1 MSDDDPTTAPG
12 RKRLLVQVLAGV
24 LIAAALLLL
33 LFWRVDFAEL
43 WRAISAIS
51 VWHVVAACFLRAGA
65 IVFRSVRWQRLG
77 VAHQRATTFDC
88 LSANANGMLIGL
100 AFPGLNEFTRAYV
113 LKRRAG
119 APFGSVLGVLMAERL
134 IDMLLLLAVVVLV
147 LLLVPGIQWG
157 AVAWV
162 IAVVAAAI
170 AAALVA
176 AYILSRR
183 GSAEGIGR
191 LLSRVSPSL
200 GRRVAAF
207 AGHFGD
213 GLRRLG
219 ELHGARIVEI
229 GVLSVLLWASNAAFA
244 YIVFRAFGSQLVLGS
259 NAAPVIGAALFTVA
273 LIYFGLIIRLTPAGF
288 GQYHLLAY
296 LALGAF
302 GVARAPAMSVAVVL
316 HSIMLL
322 VTILLGVPFLYR
334 EHLGIVRLAREKEA
348 TGETNGATSPT

>member
-1 MSDDDPTTAPG
+1 MSDGAPTTAP
-12 RKRLLVQVLAGV
+12 RPKRLLTQLLAGAV
-24 LIAAALLLL
+24 IAVALLLL

-43 WRAISAIS
+43 WCAISAIS
-51 VWHVVAACFLRAGA
+51 VWHVVGACFCRAGA
-65 IVFRSVRWQRLG
+65 NVFRSVRWQRLG
-77 VAHQRATTFDC
+77 VAHQRATALDC

-113 LKRRAG
+113 LKRRAHV
-119 APFGSVLGVLMAERL
+119 PFGSVLGVLMAERL
-134 IDMLLLLAVVVLV
+134 IDMLLLLAVVVFV

-170 AAALVA
+170 AVALVA
-176 AYILSRR
+176 ALVLTRK
-183 GSAEGIGR
+183 GSAERIGQ
-191 LLSRVSPSL
+191 LLSRVSPKL
-200 GRRVAAF
+200 GGRVAAF

-219 ELHGARIVEI
+219 ELRGARIVEI
-229 GVLSVLLWASNAAFA
+229 GLLSGLLWASNAAFA
-244 YIVFRAFGSQLVLGS
+244 TIVFRAFGSQLGL
-259 NAAPVIGAALFTVA
+259 AYGAALFTVA

-288 GQYHLLAY
+288 GQYHLVAY

-302 GVARAPAMSVAVVL
+302 GVARGLAMSVALVL

-322 VTILLGVPFLYR
+322 VTLLLGVPFLYR
-334 EHLGIVRLAREKEA
+334 EHLEIARLAREKVTADEA
-348 TGETNGATSPT
+348 SGSTSPS